1 MIKVKN
7 LKCGIR
13 MVLEEIPYVQSVS
26 LGIWVRAGAR
36 DESRELSGV
45 SHFIEHMMFKGTE
58 KRTAKEIAEDT
69 DRIAGQMNAFTGKE
83 ATCYY
88 IKTLSSNAES
98 AAEILSDM
106 FMHSKFDKKE
116 MAREKKVIYEEM
128 KMVNDSPEDVA
139 HDTICELVF
148 KNNPLAKS
156 ILGTQSSLRGIS
168 RDMLKKYIEDEYTK
182 DSVVVAVSGNFDED
196 AVCAV
201 FEKELGSLKDK
212 KLLKAYEEAPYKPSY
227 KVIVKDIEQSH
238 ICLGT
243 RGVKIDDD
251 LYYALS
257 LLSNIFGGTMSSRL
271 FQNIRE
277 QKGLAYSVYSHMS
290 SFSDMGY
297 FNIYAGV
304 AHNKIEAALLGIK
317 GEISSLKNNFVTED
331 ELSMAKE
338 QLKGNYIFG
347 QENINSRMFSAGK
360 NMLILGRTFTMEEVI
375 EEIDSVTMD
384 EIRAAAEII
393 SDISNYS
400 AVIVT
405 NEKINLKRIMS
416 GL

>member
-69 DRIAGQMNAFTGKE
+69 DRISGQMNAFTGKE

-98 AAEILSDM
+98 ATEILSDM

-201 FEKELGSLKDK
+201 FEKELGGLKDK

>member
-69 DRIAGQMNAFTGKE
+69 DRISGQMNAFTGKE

-128 KMVNDSPEDVA
+128 KMVNDSPEDVV

-201 FEKELGSLKDK
+201 FEKELGGLKDK

>member
-201 FEKELGSLKDK
+201 FEKELGGLKDK

>member
-69 DRIAGQMNAFTGKE
+69 DRISGQMNAFTGKE

-201 FEKELGSLKDK
+201 FEKELGGLKDK

-384 EIRAAAEII
+384 EIKAAAEII

>member
-69 DRIAGQMNAFTGKE
+69 DRISGQMNAFTGKE

-201 FEKELGSLKDK
+201 FEKELGGLKDK

>member
-45 SHFIEHMMFKGTE
+45 SHFREHMMYKGTE

-69 DRIAGQMNAFTGKE
+69 DRISGQMNAFTGKE

-201 FEKELGSLKDK
+201 FEKELGGLKDK

-405 NEKINLKRIMS
+405 NENINLKRIMS
-416 GL
+416 CL

>member
-69 DRIAGQMNAFTGKE
+69 DRISGQMNAFTGKE

-201 FEKELGSLKDK
+201 FEKELGGLKDK

-360 NMLILGRTFTMEEVI
+360 KMLILGRTFTMEEVI

>member
-1 MIKVKN
+1 M
-7 LKCGIR
+7 
-13 MVLEEIPYVQSVS
+13 
-26 LGIWVRAGAR
+26 
-36 DESRELSGV
+36 
-45 SHFIEHMMFKGTE
+45 
-58 KRTAKEIAEDT
+58 
-69 DRIAGQMNAFTGKE
+69 
-83 ATCYY
+83 
-88 IKTLSSNAES
+88 
-98 AAEILSDM
+98 
-106 FMHSKFDKKE
+106 
-116 MAREKKVIYEEM
+116 
-128 KMVNDSPEDVA
+128 
-139 HDTICELVF
+139 
-148 KNNPLAKS
+148 
-156 ILGTQSSLRGIS
+156 
-168 RDMLKKYIEDEYTK
+168 
-182 DSVVVAVSGNFDED
+182 AVSGNFDED

-201 FEKELGSLKDK
+201 FEKELGGLKDK

>member
-1 MIKVKN
+1 M
-7 LKCGIR
+7 
-13 MVLEEIPYVQSVS
+13 
-26 LGIWVRAGAR
+26 
-36 DESRELSGV
+36 GV

-69 DRIAGQMNAFTGKE
+69 DRISGQMNAFTGKE

-98 AAEILSDM
+98 ATEILSDM

-201 FEKELGSLKDK
+201 FEKELGGLKDK

-251 LYYALS
+251 LYYSAFAAFKYFRRH
-257 LLSNIFGGTMSSRL
+257 NEFKAFPEYKRT
-271 FQNIRE
+271 E
-277 QKGLAYSVYSHMS
+277 GLAYSVYSHMS

-360 NMLILGRTFTMEEVI
+360 NMLNSRQDIYYGRGY
-375 EEIDSVTMD
+375 
-384 EIRAAAEII
+384 RG
-393 SDISNYS
+393 N
-400 AVIVT
+400 
-405 NEKINLKRIMS
+405 RQR
-416 GL
+416 GLW

>member
-277 QKGLAYSVYSHMS
+277 QKGLAYSVYR
-290 SFSDMGY
+290 
-297 FNIYAGV
+297 
-304 AHNKIEAALLGIK
+304 KKK
-317 GEISSLKNNFVTED
+317 GGFL
-331 ELSMAKE
+331 
-338 QLKGNYIFG
+338 
-347 QENINSRMFSAGK
+347 
-360 NMLILGRTFTMEEVI
+360 
-375 EEIDSVTMD
+375 
-384 EIRAAAEII
+384 
-393 SDISNYS
+393 
-400 AVIVT
+400 
-405 NEKINLKRIMS
+405 
-416 GL
+416 

>member
-69 DRIAGQMNAFTGKE
+69 DRISGQMNAFTGKE

-168 RDMLKKYIEDEYTK
+168 RNMLKKYIEDEYTK

-201 FEKELGSLKDK
+201 FEKELGGLKDK